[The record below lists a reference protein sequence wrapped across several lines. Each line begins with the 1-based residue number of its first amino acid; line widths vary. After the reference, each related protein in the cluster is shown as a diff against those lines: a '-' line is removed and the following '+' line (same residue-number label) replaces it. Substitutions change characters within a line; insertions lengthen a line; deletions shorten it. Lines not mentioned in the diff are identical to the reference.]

1 MFNKEEKWKIIKTLQ
16 NRIDALEIEL
26 KAMRRMLGAAAEKK
40 DPKSWDRLH
49 MVGKEITRDWKSD
62 KSSWQLISESRR

>member
-1 MFNKEEKWKIIKTLQ
+1 MKTTIKTLQ

-40 DPKSWDRLH
+40 DPKAWDRLH
-49 MVGKEITRDWKSD
+49 LVGEEITRDWKSD
-62 KSSWQLISESRR
+62 KPSWQLISESRR

>member
-1 MFNKEEKWKIIKTLQ
+1 MKTTIKTLK

-40 DPKSWDRLH
+40 DPKAWDRLH
-49 MVGKEITRDWKSD
+49 VVGKEISCDWKSD
-62 KSSWQLISESRR
+62 KPSWQLISEDRR

>member
-1 MFNKEEKWKIIKTLQ
+1 MKTTINILK

-40 DPKSWDRLH
+40 DSKAWDRLH
-49 MVGKEITRDWKSD
+49 IVGKEIARDWKRD
-62 KSSWQLISESRR
+62 KPSWQLISEDRR